1 MREIFTR
8 FDKYMTL
15 KGLNDNQVTM
25 QCDLAVGL
33 LSQARKGKSDLGK
46 KSIDKILN
54 RYQDIN
60 RVWLLTGEGQM
71 LNTIQDMDI
80 SDMERTVKERL
91 VMFIKNRGLSQ
102 KRFEAMVGLSN
113 GYVNNISKGLGA
125 SKMAEISLHFP
136 ELNQQWLLT
145 GEGEM
150 LNSDDEIAKQYTKM
164 CITQMADDTAIS
176 KMGNDCEEAEVMESF
191 PILPEVVAES
201 RDTNIEAYIEE
212 NSSELERVNPSS
224 LLSASHAAERILRTS
239 MLPTFQPED
248 IVFVRFLPDRMKLCD
263 GDIYYL
269 NCKNRP
275 TMIRRIKFEPENR
288 LRLVAQNPQYGDVII
303 SREDIINVGTIVGM
317 LRLTFGDQY
326 AEIEAVRRQK
336 DEQIE
341 NRSKQVDNMLE
352 MQRELISEIREQGKR
367 NGMLIDKLLAK

>member
-1 MREIFTR
+1 MEI
-8 FDKYMTL
+8 
-15 KGLNDNQVTM
+15 
-25 QCDLAVGL
+25 
-33 LSQARKGKSDLGK
+33 S
-46 KSIDKILN
+46 
-54 RYQDIN
+54 
-60 RVWLLTGEGQM
+60 
-71 LNTIQDMDI
+71 
-80 SDMERTVKERL
+80 VKQRL
-91 VMFIKNRGLSQ
+91 VEFIKYVGVSQ
-102 KRFEAMVGLSN
+102 SAFERMCGMSN
-113 GYVNNISKGLGA
+113 GYVNNLKNTMGVTKLQSVLSA
-125 SKMAEISLHFP
+125 FP
-136 ELNQQWLLT
+136 ALNGEWLLY
-145 GEGEM
+145 GKGEM
-150 LNSDDEIAKQYTKM
+150 LNSNTVVQSETNAL
-164 CITQMADDTAIS
+164 
-176 KMGNDCEEAEVMESF
+176 DCEEAEVMESF

-201 RDTNIEAYIEE
+201 QNTNIEAYIEE

-275 TMIRRIKFEPENR
+275 TMVRRIKFEPDNR

-326 AEIEAVRRQK
+326 SEIEAIRRQK

-367 NGMLIDKLLAK
+367 QDKLIDKIIG

>member
-1 MREIFTR
+1 
-8 FDKYMTL
+8 
-15 KGLNDNQVTM
+15 
-25 QCDLAVGL
+25 
-33 LSQARKGKSDLGK
+33 
-46 KSIDKILN
+46 
-54 RYQDIN
+54 
-60 RVWLLTGEGQM
+60 
-71 LNTIQDMDI
+71 
-80 SDMERTVKERL
+80 MEQTVKERL
-91 VMFIKNRGLSQ
+91 IAYLKNKKIGQ
-102 KRFEAMVGLSN
+102 NRFEALAGLSN
-113 GYVNNISKGLGA
+113 GYISHLVNAPGLD
-125 SKMAEISLHFP
+125 KLTKI
-136 ELNQQWLLT
+136 LNAAPDLNKTWLLA

-150 LNSDDEIAKQYTKM
+150 LNSNNVVQSETNAL
-164 CITQMADDTAIS
+164 
-176 KMGNDCEEAEVMESF
+176 DCEEAEVMESF

-201 RDTNIEAYIEE
+201 QNTNIEAYIEE

-275 TMIRRIKFEPENR
+275 TMIRRIKFEPDNR

-326 AEIEAVRRQK
+326 SEIEAIRRQK

-367 NGMLIDKLLAK
+367 QDKLIDKIIG

>member
-15 KGLNDNQVTM
+15 KGLNDNQVTT

-46 KSIDKILN
+46 KSIDKILS

-60 RVWLLTGEGQM
+60 RV
-71 LNTIQDMDI
+71 
-80 SDMERTVKERL
+80 
-91 VMFIKNRGLSQ
+91 
-102 KRFEAMVGLSN
+102 
-113 GYVNNISKGLGA
+113 
-125 SKMAEISLHFP
+125 
-136 ELNQQWLLT
+136 WLLT

-176 KMGNDCEEAEVMESF
+176 KIGNDCEEAEVMESF

-269 NCKNRP
+269 NCTNRP
-275 TMIRRIKFEPENR
+275 TMIRRIKFEPDNR

-326 AEIEAVRRQK
+326 SEIEAIRRQK

>member
-1 MREIFTR
+1 
-8 FDKYMTL
+8 
-15 KGLNDNQVTM
+15 
-25 QCDLAVGL
+25 
-33 LSQARKGKSDLGK
+33 
-46 KSIDKILN
+46 
-54 RYQDIN
+54 
-60 RVWLLTGEGQM
+60 
-71 LNTIQDMDI
+71 
-80 SDMERTVKERL
+80 MEQTVKERL
-91 VMFIKNRGLSQ
+91 IAYLKNKKIGQ
-102 KRFEAMVGLSN
+102 NRFEALAGLSN
-113 GYVNNISKGLGA
+113 GYISHLVNAPGLD
-125 SKMAEISLHFP
+125 KLTKI
-136 ELNQQWLLT
+136 LNAAPDLNKTWLLA

-150 LNSDDEIAKQYTKM
+150 LNSNTVVQSETNAL
-164 CITQMADDTAIS
+164 
-176 KMGNDCEEAEVMESF
+176 DCEDAEVIESF

-201 RDTNIEAYIEE
+201 QNTNIEAYIEE

-275 TMIRRIKFEPENR
+275 TMIRRIKFEPDNR

-326 AEIEAVRRQK
+326 SEIEAIRRQK

-367 NGMLIDKLLAK
+367 QDKLIDKIIG

>member
-1 MREIFTR
+1 
-8 FDKYMTL
+8 
-15 KGLNDNQVTM
+15 
-25 QCDLAVGL
+25 
-33 LSQARKGKSDLGK
+33 
-46 KSIDKILN
+46 
-54 RYQDIN
+54 
-60 RVWLLTGEGQM
+60 
-71 LNTIQDMDI
+71 
-80 SDMERTVKERL
+80 MEATVKERL

-125 SKMAEISLHFP
+125 SKMAEISLRFP

-145 GEGEM
+145 GEGDM
-150 LNSDDEIAKQYTKM
+150 LIPSEEHIHGENNM
-164 CITQMADDTAIS
+164 AIS
-176 KMGNDCEEAEVMESF
+176 KMENTTDCEEAEVMESF

-269 NCKNRP
+269 NCTNRP
-275 TMIRRIKFEPENR
+275 TMIRRIKFEPDNR

-367 NGMLIDKLLAK
+367 SERERDRIDKLINKLLA

>member
-1 MREIFTR
+1 MVFN
-8 FDKYMTL
+8 L
-15 KGLNDNQVTM
+15 
-25 QCDLAVGL
+25 
-33 LSQARKGKSDLGK
+33 
-46 KSIDKILN
+46 ILN
-54 RYQDIN
+54 
-60 RVWLLTGEGQM
+60 
-71 LNTIQDMDI
+71 
-80 SDMERTVKERL
+80 SKSMEQTVKERL
-91 VMFIKNRGLSQ
+91 VSYLRYKKIGYN
-102 KRFEAMVGLSN
+102 RFEALAGVSSGYIANLKNSPGSN
-113 GYVNNISKGLGA
+113 VLVKI
-125 SKMAEISLHFP
+125 
-136 ELNQQWLLT
+136 LNAAPDLNEKWLLT

-150 LNSDDEIAKQYTKM
+150 LNSNTDSSVVQIGANTL
-164 CITQMADDTAIS
+164 
-176 KMGNDCEEAEVMESF
+176 DCEDAEVIESF
-191 PILPEVVAES
+191 PMLPEEVAVNPNT
-201 RDTNIEAYIEE
+201 DIEEFIEE

-224 LLSASHAAERILRTS
+224 KLSSANAAERILRTS

-275 TMIRRIKFEPENR
+275 TMIRRIKFEPDNR

-326 AEIEAVRRQK
+326 SEIEAIRRQK

-367 NGMLIDKLLAK
+367 QDKLIDKIIG

>member
-15 KGLNDNQVTM
+15 KGLNDNQVTT

-46 KSIDKILN
+46 KSIDKILS

-60 RVWLLTGEGQM
+60 RV
-71 LNTIQDMDI
+71 
-80 SDMERTVKERL
+80 
-91 VMFIKNRGLSQ
+91 
-102 KRFEAMVGLSN
+102 
-113 GYVNNISKGLGA
+113 
-125 SKMAEISLHFP
+125 
-136 ELNQQWLLT
+136 WLLT

-176 KMGNDCEEAEVMESF
+176 KMENDCEEAEVMESF

-269 NCKNRP
+269 NCTNRP
-275 TMIRRIKFEPENR
+275 TMIRRIKFEPDNR